1 MFVRDIHHKMITFE
15 NSKNLL
21 FLMEIDQENS
31 SKLKKWLQR
40 IGWIGVAFFTLKGL
54 VWLVV
59 FYYGAE
65 SLKGCIGN

>member
-1 MFVRDIHHKMITFE
+1 
-15 NSKNLL
+15 
-21 FLMEIDQENS
+21 MEIDQENS

-40 IGWIGVAFFTLKGL
+40 VGWIGVAFFTLKGL